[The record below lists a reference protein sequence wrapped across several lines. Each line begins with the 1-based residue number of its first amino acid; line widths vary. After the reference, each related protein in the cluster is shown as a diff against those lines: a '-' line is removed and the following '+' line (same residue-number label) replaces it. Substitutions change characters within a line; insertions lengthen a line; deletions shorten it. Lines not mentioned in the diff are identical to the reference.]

1 MTSLRLTACLRS
13 LPARAALALAAVL
26 VLGAAAPAQLDLTG
40 WTLFDPDDDWT
51 FTNPAPTSVRMIEQ
65 VGSSSVH
72 PGWVVSDFILGN
84 TVTLEFDLSVSAG
97 TGDDDLIG
105 FGFSW
110 LDGAHSWLLDWK
122 RNTQTFNWGATVAI
136 NDDTAEQG
144 LKIKRI
150 DGAYSWD
157 GLWGGQDGQGV
168 STVAGPAGGAWTAGT
183 VYHFELQLSP
193 GHIVVIRDGVGLFDV
208 LDPSFPGGAGKIAC
222 YAFSQTNT
230 NLANVVTTTPT
241 WVDVGGAKA
250 GLTGLPVLTG
260 LGDLS
265 ANSANQISLSNARP
279 SSTATLAVGITALN
293 APFKGGLMVPDP
305 IVLLALPTS
314 AAGAASLPFLW
325 PTGIPAGFPIWFQF
339 WIQDAAASFGLSA
352 SNGLKGIAG

>member
-1 MTSLRLTACLRS
+1 MT
-13 LPARAALALAAVL
+13 ARFVSGYAV
-26 VLGAAAPAQLDLTG
+26 VIP
-40 WTLFDPDDDWT
+40 
-51 FTNPAPTSVRMIEQ
+51 FT
-65 VGSSSVH
+65 
-72 PGWVVSDFILGN
+72 ILGQVLAR
-84 TVTLEFDLSVSAG
+84 T
-97 TGDDDLIG
+97 
-105 FGFSW
+105 
-110 LDGAHSWLLDWK
+110 
-122 RNTQTFNWGATVAI
+122 
-136 NDDTAEQG
+136 
-144 LKIKRI
+144 
-150 DGAYSWD
+150 
-157 GLWGGQDGQGV
+157 
-168 STVAGPAGGAWTAGT
+168 GGARFFADIAMAAMGR
-183 VYHFELQLSP
+183 F
-193 GHIVVIRDGVGLFDV
+193 R
-208 LDPSFPGGAGKIAC
+208 GGAGKIAC